1 MPSRITVCLM
11 SNKSPNPNFSRQIW
25 MLVFIGLIA
34 LPLNSLWV
42 IDTGV
47 TGHGINFTRVSLFM
61 NAICVIFVLGLI
73 NPLLKRY
80 AAKFSLTSRDMV
92 LIYAMICVWG
102 PRYHPALVSHHRIR
116 ILFRNSGEDWAQL
129 FHRHIPEALV
139 VTDRTVLLGYYK
151 DRQPLYDNTFYI
163 PEYVS
168 VWVVPCLAW
177 SSVILA
183 VLVCMLGINL
193 LVRKQWTIHEKLAY
207 PLAQIPLDII
217 SNGPRVFKTPLTSR
231 LDWRTSCR

>member
-1 MPSRITVCLM
+1 MPSRITVCLI

-116 ILFRNSGEDWAQL
+116 ILFRNSGERLGATL
-129 FHRHIPEALV
+129 PPPHSRSARRHRPHS
-139 VTDRTVLLGYYK
+139 VTWILQGSSTSLRQHVLHPGIRQCVDCTVP
-151 DRQPLYDNTFYI
+151 DM
-163 PEYVS
+163 V
-168 VWVVPCLAW
+168 
-177 SSVILA
+177 
-183 VLVCMLGINL
+183 
-193 LVRKQWTIHEKLAY
+193 
-207 PLAQIPLDII
+207 
-217 SNGPRVFKTPLTSR
+217 
-231 LDWRTSCR
+231 

>member
-1 MPSRITVCLM
+1 M

-92 LIYAMICVWG
+92 LIYAMICVSSAIGGNSSTATFPKRSSSPTAQCYLDIKRIVNLFTTTRSTSRNMSVRGLYRAWHG
-102 PRYHPALVSHHRIR
+102 LVS
-116 ILFRNSGEDWAQL
+116 
-129 FHRHIPEALV
+129 
-139 VTDRTVLLGYYK
+139 LLPYWC
-151 DRQPLYDNTFYI
+151 
-163 PEYVS
+163 V
-168 VWVVPCLAW
+168 CLALTCW
-177 SSVILA
+177 FASSGQF
-183 VLVCMLGINL
+183 M
-193 LVRKQWTIHEKLAY
+193 R
-207 PLAQIPLDII
+207 
-217 SNGPRVFKTPLTSR
+217 S
-231 LDWRTSCR
+231 

>member
-1 MPSRITVCLM
+1 M
-11 SNKSPNPNFSRQIW
+11 SNKSSNPNLGRQIW
-25 MLVFIGLIA
+25 ILVLIGLIA

-47 TGHGINFTRVSLFM
+47 TGHGVNFTRVSLFM
-61 NAICVIFVLGLI
+61 NAICIIFVLSLI

-92 LIYAMICVWG
+92 LIYAMICVSSAIG
-102 PRYHPALVSHHRIR
+102 GHDIIQR
-116 ILFRNSGEDWAQL
+116 LFPIIGHGFYFATLENDWAQL

-139 VTDRTVLLGYYK
+139 VTDRTALLGYYK

-163 PEYVS
+163 PEYAS
-168 VWVVPCLAW
+168 SWIVPCLAW
-177 SSVILA
+177 SSVIVA

-193 LVRKQWTIHEKLAY
+193 LVRKQWTVHEKLAY
-207 PLAQIPLDII
+207 PHAQIPLDII
-217 SNGPRVFKTPLTSR
+217 SNGPRVFKHLS
-231 LDWRTSCR
+231 LGSDSLSQWE

>member
-1 MPSRITVCLM
+1 
-11 SNKSPNPNFSRQIW
+11 

-61 NAICVIFVLGLI
+61 NAICVIFVLSII
-73 NPLLKRY
+73 NPLLKRS

-92 LIYAMICVWG
+92 LIYAMICVSSAIG
-102 PRYHPALVSHHRIR
+102 GHDFIQR
-116 ILFRNSGEDWAQL
+116 LFPIIGYGFYFATLGQ
-129 FHRHIPEALV
+129 RHIPEALV

-151 DRQPLYDNTFYI
+151 DRQPLYDNKFYI

-168 VWVVPCLAW
+168 AWIVPCLAW
-177 SSVILA
+177 SNVILA

-217 SNGPRVFKTPLTSR
+217 SNGPRVFKTPLTWVGFSIAVGINVLNGINHFFPNVPGIFAR
-231 LDWRTSCR
+231 PS

>member
-1 MPSRITVCLM
+1 M

-92 LIYAMICVWG
+92 LIYAMICVSSAIGGHDFIQRLFPIIGYGFYFATLPPPHSRSARRHRPHSVTWILQG
-102 PRYHPALVSHHRIR
+102 SSTSLRQHVLHPGIR
-116 ILFRNSGEDWAQL
+116 QCVDC
-129 FHRHIPEALV
+129 
-139 VTDRTVLLGYYK
+139 TVPGM
-151 DRQPLYDNTFYI
+151 
-163 PEYVS
+163 V
-168 VWVVPCLAW
+168 
-177 SSVILA
+177 
-183 VLVCMLGINL
+183 
-193 LVRKQWTIHEKLAY
+193 
-207 PLAQIPLDII
+207 
-217 SNGPRVFKTPLTSR
+217 
-231 LDWRTSCR
+231 